1 MVNQAITTVWVN
13 DEVPIEVCLFRTNGS
28 MGGDWLI
35 TCQYLSLLRVQLM
48 RDVCFLLP
56 AFLLKLAQ
64 GFMITFLMAR
74 HDGKQVMHA
83 PAHIP
88 LKKCASTLW
97 IDIEVLLVAFND
109 QFVLAI
115 TIKIGELVALPV
127 YGSKTRAVGGI
138 FCFNEVVV
146 DSRTHMSHIDT
157 AEEAM
162 PVGVVG
168 LCLPQLN
175 NACLGRSTSI
185 IHVLMDAQHFFM
197 LVVYL
202 RVAHQEVAP
211 EATAHELQNVV
222 AFLLF

>member
-1 MVNQAITTVWVN
+1 
-13 DEVPIEVCLFRTNGS
+13 
-28 MGGDWLI
+28 
-35 TCQYLSLLRVQLM
+35 M

-88 LKKCASTLW
+88 LKKCASALW

-109 QFVLAI
+109 QFVPAI

-127 YGSKTRAVGGI
+127 YGSETREVGGI
-138 FCFNEVVV
+138 FRFNEVVV

-185 IHVLMDAQHFFM
+185 IHVLMDTQHFFM